1 MNCEKLRKYRE
12 MKNLTQ
18 QKMASK
24 LGIAHSGYVCVEN
37 GYKEPSLS
45 VLKRISEVTGYP
57 IEALIYEN
65 DDEKSTLPLDELEI
79 YRAISFNLVKTL
91 CVAPEAKRLGRTD
104 RDINELAFKKLNYMI
119 KSMSGKVK
127 KEYEAALKMGGQ
139 RYRL

>member
-12 MKNLTQ
+12 MKHLTQ

>member
-1 MNCEKLRKYRE
+1 MNCEKLKQYRE

-18 QKMASK
+18 QKMARQI
-24 LGIAHSGYVCVEN
+24 GIAHSGYVCVEN

-57 IEALIYEN
+57 IQSLIYESEE
-65 DDEKSTLPLDELEI
+65 DVRPQPLDELET

-91 CVAPEAKRLGRTD
+91 CVAPEAKKLGRNE
-104 RDINELAFKKLNYMI
+104 RDINELALKKLNYMI
-119 KSMSGKVK
+119 KSISGKAR

-139 RYRL
+139 RSS

>member
-65 DDEKSTLPLDELEI
+65 DDEKDVFPLDELEI